1 MRTPFIYGKI
11 ASDKD
16 FTDRRDEIEKL
27 VNNFLSSV
35 NTILISPRRWG
46 KSSLV
51 IKASKIAVKKNK
63 NLKFCF
69 IDLNNVR
76 NEEEFYQQ
84 LSTQVLKTMSGR
96 TQLIID
102 NARKFLGRFIPNI
115 SISPD
120 PGSNIKLS
128 MDWREVVLHPDEV
141 LDLAEKLC
149 AETEKRM
156 IICLDEFQNI
166 GEFKDPDGLQKKMRA
181 HWQKHRKVSYCLY
194 GSKKHMMMNVFTSSS
209 MPFYRF
215 GDIFFIQKI
224 TVADWVSFIT
234 KRFKETG
241 KSIGKSEASLIAS
254 LADCHPYYVQQLA
267 QQCWLRTDKICD
279 EIIIQA
285 SYESIILQLS
295 MLYQNLS
302 DQMSSTQINFLK
314 ALLNNES
321 QLSSKEVL
329 FKYNLGTSANVLRI
343 KKYMMDKEILDIN
356 RNKINFQ
363 DPLYKA
369 WLEKYYFKIRK

>member
-1 MRTPFIYGKI
+1 MKTPFIYGKI
-11 ASDKD
+11 ASDKN
-16 FTDRRDEIEKL
+16 FTNRNDETAKL

-51 IKASKIAVKKNK
+51 IKASKIAIKKDR

-69 IDLNNVR
+69 IDLNNIR
-76 NEEEFYQQ
+76 HEEEFYQQ

-96 TQLIID
+96 TQLMID

-115 SISPD
+115 SISPE
-120 PGSNIKLS
+120 PGSDIKLS
-128 MDWREVVLHPDEV
+128 MDWREVVMHPDDV

-149 AETEKRM
+149 VQTEKRL

-166 GEFKDPDGLQKKMRA
+166 GEFKDPGSLQKKMRA
-181 HWQKHRKVSYCLY
+181 HWQKHKYVSYCLY
-194 GSKKHMMMNVFTSSS
+194 GSKKHMMMHVFTSSS

-224 TVADWVSFIT
+224 TVADWVRFIT

-241 KSIGKSEASLIAS
+241 KIIGKSEASLIAS
-254 LADCHPYYVQQLA
+254 MADCHPYYVQQLA
-267 QQCWLRTDKICD
+267 QQCWLRTQKICD
-279 EIIIQA
+279 EMIIQA
-285 SYESIILQLS
+285 SFESIILQLS

-302 DQMSSTQINFLK
+302 DQMGSTQINFLK
-314 ALLNNES
+314 ALLNNETK
-321 QLSSKEVL
+321 LSSKEVL
-329 FKYNLGTSANVLRI
+329 LEYKLGTSANVLRL

-356 RNKINFQ
+356 GNEIKFL

-369 WLEKYYFKIRK
+369 WLEKYYFKIHK